1 MTTLH
6 GIRVRDSN
14 GDITL
19 DATDRSCF
27 LLERVSFSLPG
38 NGGSQTKTYSY
49 PILALIPVGGWTFG
63 GVIPFP
69 VNVSFSSS
77 GNTHTVTV
85 TNNYLYPRYPTA
97 IIVSGG

>member
-27 LLERVSFSLPG
+27 LLERVNFSLPSF
-38 NGGSQTKTYSY
+38 GSQTKTYDY
-49 PILALIPVGGWTFG
+49 PILALIPVAGWSML
-63 GVIPFP
+63 GVIPYP
-69 VNVSFSSS
+69 ISVSFSST
-77 GNTHTVTV
+77 NTTYSVTLS
-85 TNNYLYPRYPTA
+85 NGGYYPRGPSA

>member
-27 LLERVSFSLPG
+27 LLERVTFSLAG
-38 NGGSQTKTYSY
+38 SGGSQTKTYNY
-49 PILALIPVGGWTFG
+49 PILALIPVAGWSQL
-63 GVIPFP
+63 GVVPYPIS
-69 VNVSFSSS
+69 VSFSSTSTTYSVTLTNS
-77 GNTHTVTV
+77 G
-85 TNNYLYPRYPTA
+85 YYPRGPSA